1 VDGGGKRRHTP
12 WWTEEVKEA
21 IKRKTKNMRIWLRRR
36 TPETRE
42 EYVIARNEAK
52 RVKRR
57 AEKDSWRELGERL
70 EEDQRGNKS
79 LLYGLA
85 RSYRRDKRKLNNIK
99 DVNGEVRVTA
109 EEINERWTEYFE
121 ALLNVEG
128 ENRELEAE
136 DGQGGQGGE
145 EENEFTEQEFEEA
158 LARMKNGKAPG
169 EDGVGIEL
177 VREAGTQVKKYIL
190 KVLNKCWRSG
200 RVPEE

>member
-1 VDGGGKRRHTP
+1 MD
-12 WWTEEVKEA
+12 
-21 IKRKTKNMRIWLRRR
+21 RIFR
-36 TPETRE
+36 
-42 EYVIARNEAK
+42 
-52 RVKRR
+52 
-57 AEKDSWRELGERL
+57 
-70 EEDQRGNKS
+70 
-79 LLYGLA
+79 
-85 RSYRRDKRKLNNIK
+85 
-99 DVNGEVRVTA
+99 
-109 EEINERWTEYFE
+109 

-190 KVLNKCWRSG
+190 KVLNKCWRRG
-200 RVPEE
+200 RVPEEWGRTIIVPIDKRKGDSGVCENYRGISLINHIVKIYERMIERRLREDRGAVGRGTTWI